1 MSSPACIEHI
11 PILSLFR
18 HNCLGAYQRWRLA
31 PTHSRRE
38 MRALTASTCG
48 KVSPTLPCLLT
59 RARCLVLSRLIGP
72 PASFIHHLRPRNSP
86 LLPCLASSST
96 ARVDYRKILNARKIS
111 IDCHIRSYRWSV
123 TRLSFPTSIMSA
135 RAAQMMGARLRSS
148 TLTPHV
154 GRAVQPLLPASRIGS
169 EPRRLRRVRQ
179 SNQSQRNFATSRFE
193 ASNERPSGFQPR
205 ISHLFIGLAV
215 LGLFVTTYGLL
226 EWYFSFDQWPQE
238 VRDDLRKAIKA
249 RNRGDVMRAEASFRE

>member
-1 MSSPACIEHI
+1 
-11 PILSLFR
+11 
-18 HNCLGAYQRWRLA
+18 
-31 PTHSRRE
+31 
-38 MRALTASTCG
+38 
-48 KVSPTLPCLLT
+48 
-59 RARCLVLSRLIGP
+59 
-72 PASFIHHLRPRNSP
+72 
-86 LLPCLASSST
+86 
-96 ARVDYRKILNARKIS
+96 
-111 IDCHIRSYRWSV
+111 
-123 TRLSFPTSIMSA
+123 
-135 RAAQMMGARLRSS
+135 MMGARLRSS

-179 SNQSQRNFATSRFE
+179 SNQSERNFATSRFE

>member
-1 MSSPACIEHI
+1 MV
-11 PILSLFR
+11 R
-18 HNCLGAYQRWRLA
+18 H
-31 PTHSRRE
+31 
-38 MRALTASTCG
+38 
-48 KVSPTLPCLLT
+48 
-59 RARCLVLSRLIGP
+59 
-72 PASFIHHLRPRNSP
+72 SFHTI
-86 LLPCLASSST
+86 
-96 ARVDYRKILNARKIS
+96 
-111 IDCHIRSYRWSV
+111 
-123 TRLSFPTSIMSA
+123 IMSA
-135 RAAQMMGARLRSS
+135 RATRTIGACLRSS
-148 TLTPHV
+148 SRITHV
-154 GRAVQPLLPASRIGS
+154 GRAVPPLVPAARIDL

-179 SNQSQRNFATSRFE
+179 SNPSQRNFATSRFE